1 MRRKNSDLK
10 DSTTASH
17 AAAWRQQL
25 HSRLKEGVL
34 IALGAL
40 CLYLWMALL
49 TYDPADPSWSHSS
62 QVDQVQNAAGRLG
75 AVSADILFMT
85 LGYFAYLFPLLLGI
99 KTWQVFRRRNLPWEW
114 NTWLFSWRL
123 VGLIFLILAGSA
135 LAYIHFHASGHM
147 PASASA
153 GGAIGQSLGRVA
165 VDALNVQGSTLVF
178 FALFLFGLTVFAD
191 LSWFKVMDVTGKIT
205 LDFFELIQNAFN
217 RWMGARAERKQLV
230 AQLREVDERVAEV
243 VAPSVPDRREQSK
256 AKERLLEREEA
267 LAKHMSEREKRPP
280 PKIDPPPPPKAPEPS
295 KRVLKEKQAPL
306 FVDTAV
312 EGTLPP
318 LSLLDPAEVKQKPAR
333 PPSASR
339 FPTKTGRWCASPKCC
354 RRRSTTST
362 SPPCRWPWAT
372 TSAVGR
378 SSPTWRRCRTCWWP
392 VPPAPVS
399 RWGSTPCSCRSC
411 SSPRRARRD

>member
-318 LSLLDPAEVKQKPAR
+318 LSLLDPAEVKQKSYSPESLEAMSRLLEIKLKEFGVEVSVDSVHPGPVITRFEIQPAAGSR
-333 PPSASR
+333 SAV
-339 FPTKTGRWCASPKCC
+339 FPT
-354 RRRSTTST
+354 
-362 SPPCRWPWAT
+362 WP
-372 TSAVGR
+372 R
-378 SSPTWRRCRTCWWP
+378 TWR
-392 VPPAPVS
+392 A
-399 RWGSTPCSCRSC
+399 RWR
-411 SSPRRARRD
+411 

>member
-1 MRRKNSDLK
+1 MK

-178 FALFLFGLTVFAD
+178 FALFLFA
-191 LSWFKVMDVTGKIT
+191 
-205 LDFFELIQNAFN
+205 
-217 RWMGARAERKQLV
+217 
-230 AQLREVDERVAEV
+230 
-243 VAPSVPDRREQSK
+243 
-256 AKERLLEREEA
+256 
-267 LAKHMSEREKRPP
+267 
-280 PKIDPPPPPKAPEPS
+280 
-295 KRVLKEKQAPL
+295 
-306 FVDTAV
+306 
-312 EGTLPP
+312 
-318 LSLLDPAEVKQKPAR
+318 
-333 PPSASR
+333 
-339 FPTKTGRWCASPKCC
+339 
-354 RRRSTTST
+354 
-362 SPPCRWPWAT
+362 
-372 TSAVGR
+372 
-378 SSPTWRRCRTCWWP
+378 
-392 VPPAPVS
+392 
-399 RWGSTPCSCRSC
+399 
-411 SSPRRARRD
+411 